1 MLLPYNV
8 DSIVHFVSLS
18 LLSCCLIPGTYQ
30 RLNDFLVHAG
40 RLLKERFGQTCN
52 RKQQTKPTRQRLSA
66 GVCVCVRQPLPTPL
80 PLNTASHGLFV
91 LALFPAAWCFRLPR
105 VLRAWVATTRGGTF
119 VVVARQSKRPKPRKI
134 PRDECRI
141 LWLCAVIAGTV
152 TAILYSSW
160 PANNGPIQHLTPL
173 YILDLDSG
181 ADLGRHTCRVSETK
195 STLPSRPTS
204 WETQC
209 GMVLPHD
216 PLGIRRSPKQ
226 RIGPLDPV
234 MEIPMAHR
242 MCHLCGRT

>member
-119 VVVARQSKRPKPRKI
+119 VVGVARRTSVETPKAEKNPTRRM
-134 PRDECRI
+134 PHPVALCRYRRNRHRNSI
-141 LWLCAVIAGTV
+141 FVVASQQWTHPTLDTFVHSRFGFGSRLGT
-152 TAILYSSW
+152 TYM
-160 PANNGPIQHLTPL
+160 P
-173 YILDLDSG
+173 
-181 ADLGRHTCRVSETK
+181 
-195 STLPSRPTS
+195 
-204 WETQC
+204 
-209 GMVLPHD
+209 
-216 PLGIRRSPKQ
+216 
-226 RIGPLDPV
+226 RIGN
-234 MEIPMAHR
+234 
-242 MCHLCGRT
+242 